1 MTFLIDTCALIFLT
15 AEGDGSQDATMAIQN
30 AYQNGEALYV
40 SPISAWEIGLL
51 VSKGRLR
58 LSQSPHRW
66 FELVMRRASLLL
78 ADMTTDVLVASS
90 FLPDSPLR
98 DPADKIIAATA
109 REYDYTLLTRDRL
122 LLSYADKGYLRAIS
136 C

>member
-1 MTFLIDTCALIFLT
+1 MTLLIDTCALIFLT
-15 AEGDGSQDATMAIQN
+15 SENDSSGAAAIAIQT
-30 AYQNGEALYV
+30 AYEAGETLCV

-51 VSKGRLR
+51 VSRGRLK

-66 FELVMRRASLLL
+66 FELAVQRASLML
-78 ADMTTDVLVASS
+78 AEMTTDVLVASS
-90 FLPDSPLR
+90 FLPESPLR

-122 LLSYADKGYLRAIS
+122 LLSYAEKGHLRAIP

>member
-1 MTFLIDTCALIFLT
+1 MTLLVDTCALIFLT
-15 AEGDGSQDATMAIQN
+15 VEDDGSEAATTAIQN
-30 AYQNGEALYV
+30 AYQTGEALCV

-51 VSKGRLR
+51 VAKGRLK
-58 LSQSPHRW
+58 LPHSPHRW
-66 FELVMRRASLLL
+66 FELAMRRAGLAL
-78 ADMTTDVLVASS
+78 ADLTTDVLVASS
-90 FLPDSPLR
+90 FLPESPLR